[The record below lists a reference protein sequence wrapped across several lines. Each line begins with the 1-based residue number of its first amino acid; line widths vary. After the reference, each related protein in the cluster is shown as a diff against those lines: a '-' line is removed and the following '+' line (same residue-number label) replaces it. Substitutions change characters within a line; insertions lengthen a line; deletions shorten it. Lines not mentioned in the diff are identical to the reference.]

1 MLKRGTPEFKRYWE
15 DQEWALDHYAEL
27 VEKYR
32 DQWVAIVNK
41 QVVAAS
47 KDSIKEIERTAQ
59 EKTGVEHIP
68 VILVEG
74 GDHVY

>member
-1 MLKRGTPEFKRYWE
+1 
-15 DQEWALDHYAEL
+15 
-27 VEKYR
+27 
-32 DQWVAIVNK
+32 VAIVNK

-47 KDSIKEIERTAQ
+47 KDSIKEIERIAQ

-74 GDHVY
+74 GDRVFDYEREFAYVEEQ